1 MTITLDLPADLE
13 AALRADAQAQGLPT
27 ETVAA
32 ERLAAFYEYESAE
45 SEPEAVEAIA
55 QAFAN
60 LDAGEQGMPIE
71 EYVADVTERR
81 RRRDAAKNSDA

>member
-1 MTITLDLPADLE
+1 MTIVLDLPADLE
-13 AALRADAQAQGLPT
+13 AALRADAQAQGRPT

-32 ERLAAFYEYESAE
+32 ERLAAFYETAE
-45 SEPEAVEAIA
+45 PEPEAVEAIA

-60 LDAGEQGMPIE
+60 LDAGEQGMPLE